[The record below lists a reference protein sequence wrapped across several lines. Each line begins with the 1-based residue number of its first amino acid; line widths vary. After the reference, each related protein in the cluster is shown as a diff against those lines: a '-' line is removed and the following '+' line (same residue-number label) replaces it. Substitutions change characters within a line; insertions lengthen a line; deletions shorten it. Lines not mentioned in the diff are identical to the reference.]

1 MPKSIID
8 IVIAD
13 KSPLVLAGLTE
24 MFGADDRFDLLATAA
39 DGERFME
46 AVERLSFDVGIIGW
60 AMPFMNGAD
69 VLDALSKHDHAPR
82 IVIYTGEN
90 AAAVPRRVM
99 LKGGAGFC
107 SKQEDPETL
116 TETVIAV
123 AEGRMVF
130 PFIDMS
136 KPLADPFGTL
146 TARERELLSALA
158 DGMTNAGIAGALEI
172 SINTVK
178 FHLKNLYEKL
188 EVKSRSQA
196 IALYLK
202 GPD

>member
-1 MPKSIID
+1 MLKPAID

-24 MFGADDRFDLLATAA
+24 MFSADDRFNLLATAA

-46 AVERLSFDVGIIGW
+46 AVDRLTFDVGIIGW

-69 VLDALSKHDHAPR
+69 VLDALSGREQTPR
-82 IVIYTGEN
+82 IVVYTGET
-90 AAAVPRRVM
+90 AASVPRRVM

-107 SKQEDPETL
+107 SKQDNPETL
-116 TETVIAV
+116 IETVIAV

-146 TARERELLSALA
+146 TARERELLAALA
-158 DGMTNAGIAGALEI
+158 DGMTNAQIAGAFDI
-172 SINTVK
+172 SVNTVK

-188 EVKSRSQA
+188 DVKSRSQA
-196 IALYLK
+196 VALYLK

>member
-1 MPKSIID
+1 MLKPVID

-69 VLDALSKHDHAPR
+69 VLEALSEHDYAPR
-82 IVIYTGEN
+82 VVIYTGET

-107 SKQEDPETL
+107 SKQEDLETL

-136 KPLADPFGTL
+136 KSLADPFGTL
-146 TARERELLSALA
+146 TARERELLAALA
-158 DGMTNAGIAGALEI
+158 DGMANARIADALEI

-188 EVKSRSQA
+188 DVTSRSQA